1 MRGVSPAFFLVEQ
14 KETKRFSHVFRGLDE
29 AYGTYRIDH
38 KQTNGKNVGK
48 ASVVREPRTTDHW
61 VKHLDGTGDALG
73 IVPINADNQ
82 CVFGAIDIDEYPLD
96 HSRLIKKIRKM
107 KLPLVVCRSK
117 SGGAHCYLFSSDW
130 IGAKEMQDVLNT
142 IAAALGY
149 SGSEIFPKQQRL
161 VLSRGDIG
169 NFLNCPYFKSE
180 SGLRYAILD
189 DGAAATLEEFL
200 DQYDKYV
207 QTPEQIAALQIEDSP
222 DNPVPDGPPCLQ
234 ILCAQKISEG
244 GRNNGLFNIGVYLRK
259 AYPSDWQSEIL
270 AYNMNYF
277 DPPLPLNE
285 VNAVAKQVEKKNY
298 AYRCRDAPIN
308 AYCNSEVCKT
318 RKFGI
323 TAAISG
329 ATMANLRKYNS
340 MPPVWFIDINS
351 LPVEL
356 ETDALMSQAAFQRAC
371 IEQINYMPKSL
382 VKASWEGKINSLLT
396 EMSDTDGSI
405 IEVSQDASVTGQFYD
420 FLEDFCC
427 GKQQASERDEI
438 LLRRP
443 YTDEEESRT
452 YFRLKDFEGHLKR
465 NKFFEFKSHRI
476 AQRLRDIN
484 GRATSIKIKGKAVRV
499 WWVPSFTV
507 PVEIGGANFSKT
519 EVPF

>member
-1 MRGVSPAFFLVEQ
+1 M
-14 KETKRFSHVFRGLDE
+14 FRGLDE
-29 AYGTYRIDH
+29 AYGTYRIDS

-48 ASVVREPRTTDHW
+48 ASVVREPRTTEHW

-82 CVFGAIDIDEYPLD
+82 SVFGAIDIDEYPLD
-96 HSRLIKKIRKM
+96 HTPLIKKIRKM

-117 SGGAHCYLFSSDW
+117 SGGAHCYLFCTDW
-130 IGAKEMQDVLNT
+130 ISAKEMQETLST
-142 IAAALGY
+142 MCSALGY

-161 VLSRGDIG
+161 VLSRGDVG
-169 NFLNCPYFKSE
+169 NFLNVCYAKHETS
-180 SGLRYAILD
+180 LRYAIHD
-189 DGAAATLEEFL
+189 DGSAATLEEFL
-200 DQYDKYV
+200 TMYDQYV

-222 DNPVPDGPPCLQ
+222 DNPGPDGPPCLQ
-234 ILCAQKISEG
+234 TLCAQKISEG

-270 AYNMNYF
+270 AYNMNFF

-285 VNAVAKQVEKKNY
+285 VNVVAKQVEKKDY
-298 AYRCRDAPIN
+298 AYRCKDAPIN
-308 AYCNSEVCKT
+308 AYCNADLCRT

-323 TAAISG
+323 EAAVSG

-340 MPPVWFIDINS
+340 TPPVWFLDINS

-356 ETDALMSQAAFQRAC
+356 ETDALMSQAAFQRSC
-371 IEQINYMPKSL
+371 IEQINFMPKSL
-382 VKASWEGKINSLLT
+382 VKASWEGKINALLT
-396 EMSDTDGSI
+396 QMADTDGSI
-405 IEVSQDASVTGQFYD
+405 IEVSQDASVTGQFYE

-443 YTDEEESRT
+443 YTDEEEART

-465 NKFFEFKSHRI
+465 NKFFEYKSHRI

-484 GRATSIKIKGKAVRV
+484 GRATSVKIKGKAVRV
-499 WWVPSFTV
+499 WWVPSFTA
-507 PVEIGGANFSKT
+507 PVEMPAPDFAKP
-519 EVPF
+519 EAPF